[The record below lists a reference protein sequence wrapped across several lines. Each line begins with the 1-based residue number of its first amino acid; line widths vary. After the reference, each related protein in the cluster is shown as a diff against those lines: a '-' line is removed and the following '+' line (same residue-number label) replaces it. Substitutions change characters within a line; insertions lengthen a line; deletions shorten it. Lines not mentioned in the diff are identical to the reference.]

1 MQLRLR
7 TKFTLVMTSLVLLVV
22 AVLSVVFA
30 AQLLDQLIEETDK
43 RASDLSKQVFNQVE
57 NALTEA
63 KQLNLRPDS
72 DSPKDI
78 HDYVRHAFEISEGLQ
93 TQFKAAK
100 ENPLIYEV
108 SITDADGMVL
118 ASSDP
123 NLPGAFLAHR
133 TPISQFEA
141 RSFLHQ
147 VGVLL
152 RALRGAS
159 KGPQL
164 FEVEYPF
171 RLINGDKPFN
181 GGKPF
186 GEVRVVVDS
195 ALLLK
200 EIQSSLRTAE
210 VVVLAAL
217 ALSAL
222 LAALV
227 SRITLAPLSDITAQ
241 LDRISTGQF
250 DTLFPAGKTPET
262 SSDEFGLMSRKITQV
277 GQQLRGVHEIFSTMR
292 ENMNSVMAGLEDGLL
307 LFTRDA
313 RAVMVSPAAEKF
325 LGAPAGE
332 FLGRRITDIFP
343 PGHPLRDAL
352 RIEGDE
358 LSEITADAELE
369 TSEGPKRVN
378 VSVQAIQEG
387 GERMGALVTLRD
399 LDSLESIDTQ
409 LKVSERL
416 AALGNITA
424 GVAHEVKNPLNSM
437 RLWLENLKES
447 LSFNGSSGPARR
459 TLDKEAGHRAGRY
472 AQQDD
477 DGIDQDA
484 AWQAVQVLDKEID
497 RLDQVVKRFLDF
509 TRPMDVRLEATQLAD
524 LLKEVLEIAKPQL
537 EKANILLATLLPID
551 VPEVYVDRAL
561 LKQAVLNLVL
571 NAAEAM
577 PTGGQLRLVL
587 SRRGEMA
594 EITVGDT
601 GKGIPPENQQKIFQL
616 FFTTRP
622 GGSGIGLA
630 STFRIVQLHNG
641 SIDFTSEVGRG
652 TTFRIE
658 LPLAA

>member
-43 RASDLSKQVFNQVE
+43 RAMDLAKQVLNQAQ
-57 NALTEA
+57 NAITEA
-63 KQLNLRPDS
+63 NQIGLRPES

-78 HDYVRHAFEISEGLQ
+78 HDYVRLAFEKSEGLQ
-93 TQFKAAK
+93 TQFKSAK

-108 SITDADGMVL
+108 SITDTNGLVL

-123 NLPGAFLAHR
+123 NLPGAFLASR
-133 TPISQFEA
+133 TALSQLET

-152 RALRGAS
+152 RALKGVN

-164 FEVEYPF
+164 FEVDYTF
-171 RLINGDKPFN
+171 SINH
-181 GGKPF
+181 GKAF

-195 ALLLK
+195 ALLLG
-200 EIQSSLRTAE
+200 EIKSSLRDAE

-227 SRITLAPLSDITAQ
+227 SRMTLAPLHDITAQ
-241 LDRISTGQF
+241 LDRISSGQF
-250 DTLFPAGKTPET
+250 DTLFPAGKTSET
-262 SSDEFGLMSRKITQV
+262 SSDELGLMSRKISQV

-332 FLGRRITDIFP
+332 FLGRRVTDIFP
-343 PGHPLRDAL
+343 PGHPLREAL
-352 RIEGDE
+352 RLESDE
-358 LSEITADAELE
+358 LSEITADADLQ
-369 TSEGPKRVN
+369 TSDGPKRVN
-378 VSVQAIQEG
+378 VSVQAIQED

-447 LSFNGSSGPARR
+447 LSYDNDNSFTRR
-459 TLDKEAGHRAGRY
+459 ALQDLDN
-472 AQQDD
+472 
-477 DGIDQDA
+477 GIDQSA

-537 EKANILLATLLPID
+537 EKSNISLATLLPID
-551 VPEVYVDRAL
+551 VPEAYVDRAL

-577 PTGGQLRLVL
+577 PNGGQLRLVL

-601 GKGIPPENQQKIFQL
+601 GKGIPPENKQKIFQL

>member
-22 AVLSVVFA
+22 AVLSCVFA
-30 AQLLDQLIEETDK
+30 AQLLDQLIQETDK
-43 RASDLSKQVFNQVE
+43 RANDLAGQVFQQ
-57 NALTEA
+57 A
-63 KQLNLRPDS
+63 KQALREAAQQGFRPGS
-72 DSPKDI
+72 DDPEEI
-78 HDYVRHAFEISEGLQ
+78 HTYVRHAFEISEGLR
-93 TQFKAAK
+93 TQLRAAK

-108 SITDADGMVL
+108 SVTDTEGLVL
-118 ASSDP
+118 ASTDENSP
-123 NLPGAFLAHR
+123 GTFLPRRPPL
-133 TPISQFEA
+133 SQLVG

-147 VGVLL
+147 MKVLF
-152 RALRGAS
+152 
-159 KGPQL
+159 GPSRV
-164 FEVEYPF
+164 FELDYPF
-171 RLINGDKPFN
+171 SNLKE
-181 GGKPF
+181 PF
-186 GEVRVVVDS
+186 GEVRVAVDS
-195 ALLLK
+195 GLLLK
-200 EIQSSLRTAE
+200 EIQSGLRTGGTIVLVAL
-210 VVVLAAL
+210 VV
-217 ALSAL
+217 SAL
-222 LAALV
+222 LAAFV
-227 SRITLAPLSDITAQ
+227 SGVTLAPLRDIAAQ
-241 LDRISTGQF
+241 LDRISAGQF
-250 DTLFPAGKTPET
+250 DASSPEVKTLEG
-262 SSDEFGLMSRKITQV
+262 SGDELGLVSRKISQV

-325 LGAPAGE
+325 LGAPASE
-332 FLGRRITDIFP
+332 FLGRRVTDIFP
-343 PGHPLRDAL
+343 PGHPLHEAL
-352 RIEGDE
+352 HIESDE
-358 LSEITADAELE
+358 LSEIAAETDLE
-369 TSEGPKRVN
+369 TSDGPRRVN
-378 VSVQAIQEG
+378 VSVQAIQED
-387 GERMGALVTLRD
+387 GERIGALVTLRD
-399 LDSLESIDTQ
+399 LDSLESIGTQ
-409 LKVSERL
+409 LQVSERL
-416 AALGNITA
+416 AAMGRITA

-447 LSFNGSSGPARR
+447 LSSDSDGAAR
-459 TLDKEAGHRAGRY
+459 
-472 AQQDD
+472 
-477 DGIDQDA
+477 
-484 AWQAVQVLDKEID
+484 QAVQVLDKEID

-509 TRPMDVRLEATQLAD
+509 TRPMDVRLEATQLAV
-524 LLKEVLEIAKPQL
+524 LLREVLEIAKPQL
-537 EKANILLATLLPID
+537 QKSHIQLAQLLPID

-577 PTGGQLRLVL
+577 PNGGQLRLVL

>member
-22 AVLSVVFA
+22 AVLSCVFA
-30 AQLLDQLIEETDK
+30 AQLLEQLIREADK
-43 RASDLSKQVFNQVE
+43 RASDLAKQVFLQAK

-63 KQLNLRPDS
+63 KQLGLRPDS
-72 DSPKDI
+72 DAPKDI

-93 TQFKAAK
+93 TQLRAAK
-100 ENPLIYEV
+100 ENLLIYEV
-108 SITDADGMVL
+108 SITDTDGLVL

-123 NLPGAFLAHR
+123 NLPGAFLARR
-133 TPISQFEA
+133 TPISQLEA

-147 VGVLL
+147 SGVLL
-152 RALRGAS
+152 RTLRGAN

-171 RLINGDKPFN
+171 INA
-181 GGKPF
+181 GKPF

-195 ALLLK
+195 RLLLE
-200 EIQSSLRTAE
+200 EIRSGLRTGGIIVLVAL
-210 VVVLAAL
+210 VV
-217 ALSAL
+217 SAL
-222 LAALV
+222 LAAIV
-227 SRITLAPLSDITAQ
+227 SGVTLAPLRDITAQ
-241 LDRISTGQF
+241 LDRISAGQF
-250 DTLFPAGKTPET
+250 DNPLPDGTSQAGWA
-262 SSDEFGLMSRKITQV
+262 SGDELGLVSRKISQV

-332 FLGRRITDIFP
+332 FLGRRVTDIFP
-343 PGHPLRDAL
+343 PGHPLHDVL
-352 RIEGDE
+352 HIEGEE
-358 LSEITADAELE
+358 LSEITAEADLE
-369 TSEGPKRVN
+369 TAEGPKRVN
-378 VSVQAIQEG
+378 VSVQAIQED

-416 AALGNITA
+416 AALGRITA

-447 LSFNGSSGPARR
+447 LS
-459 TLDKEAGHRAGRY
+459 Y
-472 AQQDD
+472 
-477 DGIDQDA
+477 DGDNSA
-484 AWQAVQVLDKEID
+484 ASQAVQVLDKEID

-509 TRPMDVRLEATQLAD
+509 TRPMDVRLEATQLAE
-524 LLKEVLEIAKPQL
+524 LLREVLEIAKPQL
-537 EKANILLATLLPID
+537 QKSNIQLAQLLPID

-577 PTGGQLRLVL
+577 PNGGQLRLML

-601 GKGIPPENQQKIFQL
+601 GKGIPPENVQKIFQL

-641 SIDFTSEVGRG
+641 SINFTSEVGRG

>member
-1 MQLRLR
+1 MRLRLR
-7 TKFTLVMTSLVLLVV
+7 TKFTLVMTSLVLFVV
-22 AVLSVVFA
+22 AVLSCVFA
-30 AQLLDQLIEETDK
+30 AQLLEQLIRETDY
-43 RASDLSKQVFNQVE
+43 RANDLAEQVFRQAKHALVE
-57 NALTEA
+57 AARQGL
-63 KQLNLRPDS
+63 QLSS
-72 DSPKDI
+72 DAPEEVRVYI
-78 HDYVRHAFEISEGLQ
+78 RHAFEISEGLR
-93 TQFKAAK
+93 TQLVAAHA
-100 ENPLIYEV
+100 NQLIYEV
-108 SITDADGMVL
+108 SITDNDGLVL
-118 ASSDP
+118 ASTDE
-123 NLPGAFLAHR
+123 NKVGTFLPRRASL
-133 TPISQFEA
+133 SQLVG

-147 VGVLL
+147 IKVLL
-152 RALRGAS
+152 VPTRRTV
-159 KGPQL
+159 KNPQL
-164 FEVEYPF
+164 FEVEYLF
-171 RLINGDKPFN
+171 RNAD
-181 GGKPF
+181 KPF

-195 ALLLK
+195 ALLVE
-200 EIQSSLRTAE
+200 EIQARLRRGGI
-210 VVVLAAL
+210 VVLVAL
-217 ALSAL
+217 IVSAL

-227 SRITLAPLSDITAQ
+227 SGITLAPLRDITAQ
-241 LDRISTGQF
+241 LDRISAGQF
-250 DTLFPAGKTPET
+250 DAVPHEAKTLEA
-262 SSDEFGLMSRKITQV
+262 SSDELGLMSRKITQV

-325 LGAPAGE
+325 LGAPASE
-332 FLGRRITDIFP
+332 FLGRRVADIFP
-343 PGHPLRDAL
+343 PGHPLRGAL
-352 RIEGDE
+352 HIDGDE
-358 LSEITADAELE
+358 LGEITAEIDLQ
-369 TSEGPKRVN
+369 TSEGAKRVN
-378 VSVQAIQEG
+378 VSVQAIQEA

-399 LDSLESIDTQ
+399 LDSLESIGTQ
-409 LKVSERL
+409 LRVSERL
-416 AALGNITA
+416 AALGRITA

-447 LSFNGSSGPARR
+447 LSYEGFYDGDGPSR
-459 TLDKEAGHRAGRY
+459 
-472 AQQDD
+472 
-477 DGIDQDA
+477 
-484 AWQAVQVLDKEID
+484 QAVQVLDKEID

-509 TRPMDVRLEATQLAD
+509 TRPMDVRLEATQLAE
-524 LLKEVLEIAKPQL
+524 LLQEVLEIAKPQL
-537 EKANILLATLLPID
+537 EQSDIQIAQLLPID

-571 NAAEAM
+571 NASEAM
-577 PTGGQLRLVL
+577 PNGGQLRLVL